1 MIIVLVIGGISNL
14 LAGNDRVNTQNSTS
28 NNLTNQEIFN
38 EAEQP
43 IFYVSFKSNVC
54 LMNVFLNGFPVQR
67 AGDIY
72 PVGSIILAST
82 YMVNGKN
89 TLQIQLHKPDKG
101 SLSERLLK
109 GIPCMGEATL
119 SVATKSHREPINIAT
134 VKFTAPPDSLVYREG
149 RDEGTTQAG
158 YYRYQNDTFNLVESS
173 KQGDVKVGK
182 AKVEVGDVF
191 YYYDREPVPHM
202 LNVPGLTL
210 TNDITLPMTF
220 PEWIWEKG
228 EPLKNDFATK
238 EELYN
243 EVYVPLFKALK
254 DKDIDSSREL
264 LAPGLNDLAK
274 ATYTQNVL
282 NKTIEGLKRLV
293 NDPDLTLFDLGPIN
307 DALYLN
313 VYNGKVAAISFWQG
327 SPIIG
332 FNDRSTGDSS
342 VLFYMYFVKVDG
354 KWRAVF

>member
-28 NNLTNQEIFN
+28 NNLTNQELFS

-43 IFYVSFKSNVC
+43 IFYVSFKDNAC
-54 LMNVFLNGFPVQR
+54 LMNVFLNGFPVHR
-67 AGDIY
+67 AEAIY
-72 PVGSIILAST
+72 PLDSRRLVNT
-82 YMVNGKN
+82 YMVSGKN
-89 TLQIQLHKPDKG
+89 TLQVQLQKPDKDW
-101 SLSERLLK
+101 LSQMLLQGK
-109 GIPCMGEATL
+109 PCMGEATL

-134 VKFTAPPDSLVYREG
+134 VKFTAPPDHFVYRED

-191 YYYDREPVPHM
+191 YYYAREPVPHM

-210 TNDITLPMTF
+210 TSDITLPMTF
-220 PEWIWEKG
+220 PEWTWEKG

-243 EVYVPLFKALK
+243 EVYVPFFKALK
-254 DKDIDSSREL
+254 DKDIDSLREL
-264 LAPGLNDLAK
+264 LEPGANDLAK
-274 ATYTQNVL
+274 ANYTQSVL
-282 NKTIEGLKRLV
+282 DEEIEELKRLV
-293 NDPDLTLFDLGPIN
+293 NDPDLTLFDLSPIN

-313 VYNGKVAAISFWQG
+313 VYNGKVADISFWQG
-327 SPIIG
+327 DPIIG
-332 FNDRSTGDSS
+332 FSDRSKRNSS
-342 VLFYMYFVKVDG
+342 ILFYAYFVKVDG
-354 KWRAVF
+354 KWRAV